1 MHTNT
6 RTHRHKSTH
15 SHLHTLPGTLAHS
28 CAPTHSHS
36 RPSAQHQTLTL
47 TCPLPPPSVTLRPSH
62 THTDTQAHPHCGRQ
76 PTNRG
81 QVPRASPQRPQRSSW
96 ARRRHRQ
103 GSFLHSKTGGLWR
116 RWGCRRRK
124 SPEGAGTEAATR
136 AWIPALLTAGQVQRV
151 GGGGLEEEAARGRG
165 GWPGGGR
172 HHHSASSPQAGVG
185 DTSGWS
191 RAILERQLRELRSH

>member
-151 GGGGLEEEAARGRG
+151 GGGGWTRRRLVAGGAGLGAAGTTTQHHRPRL
-165 GWPGGGR
+165 GWGT
-172 HHHSASSPQAGVG
+172 HLAGAVQSW
-185 DTSGWS
+185 SGS
-191 RAILERQLRELRSH
+191 